1 MAFHQPTRQTVQRPP
16 RQQSEEQADNRVP
29 AVLPAALEE
38 SQTWVLF
45 SPAADTAT
53 TSSILD
59 SLPASSQQTAGRSR
73 LSDLGSLRSLE
84 PSNYA
89 SSYAAQSALAR
100 PARPNLS
107 YLSSVQSRTNEEAVE
122 SDDDGRPDVEEDAEL
137 DSLDSHLPDFRPT
150 QNQTQGQQ
158 VPSHM
163 TATAT
168 TTVNLPTHD
177 GLGSFRL
184 GNVVGMSAAVQE
196 HLYSFEQF
204 NPRRVTKRRRESLDL
219 AQLQAADQFTEDI
232 ERTRRIEAWRWEHS
246 RVLLEEIQKET
257 RRRRGSELSARR
269 SRPGA
274 AAPTTAS
281 APGATAADTAA
292 QPETGCDWH
301 EQEEDERLSK
311 FCTAAGEDGA
321 EANEGLWTRITR
333 KFMLEVMGIDDR
345 VLSVLFGE
353 DLVGEE
359 LGDDGMDLSSTPR
372 ASNPLLEA
380 TAAGITAEDERAHED
395 SSSWQL
401 RMLERIAKELG
412 ILVHSHTNAH
422 PGAFSTF
429 TCVQQMPLPYAG
441 LPVIPEGMA
450 SVNRDGVLGSER
462 EASPAH
468 SSEKM
473 VDDVTPT
480 GTTAS
485 LPRFKPTIYQAPPMA
500 IPGQAAEP
508 TTAAGPSESTAAR
521 SASSGATA
529 APPTFTQDEW
539 EQDLDIKLVFRY
551 LRSRFFS
558 GSGSASN
565 HAHRHHLHHHALH
578 AHGLGSNPTN
588 MSNMQDAAAKVA
600 RVRQHHPL
608 VGRGSAAARQTGG
621 ERRPMPAFRNMNAP
635 GVAAPLSPIL
645 GMRHGHGTATSCAS
659 QSTRR
664 SARRSSISSRHS
676 SRHYWDI
683 GGSIGTGS
691 MIASAGPMGSW
702 GEV

>member
-1 MAFHQPTRQTVQRPP
+1 MAFHQPTRQAVQRPP
-16 RQQSEEQADNRVP
+16 REQSEERNDNRVST
-29 AVLPAALEE
+29 VLPAALEE

-45 SPAADTAT
+45 SPNADTAT

-59 SLPASSQQTAGRSR
+59 SLPESSQQTAGRSR
-73 LSDLGSLRSLE
+73 LSDLGSLRSLV

-89 SSYAAQSALAR
+89 SSYAQSALAR
-100 PARPNLS
+100 PANLHHS
-107 YLSSVQSRTNEEAVE
+107 RLTSAQSRANEEAVM
-122 SDDDGRPDVEEDAEL
+122 SDDGRPDGEDDAEL
-137 DSLDSHLPDFRPT
+137 DSLDSHLPDFRAT
-150 QNQTQGQQ
+150 QSQSQGPQ
-158 VPSHM
+158 VLSHM
-163 TATAT
+163 TATQT

-184 GNVVGMSAAVQE
+184 GNAVGMSAAVQE

-204 NPRRVTKRRRESLDL
+204 NPRRVTKRQRESLDL
-219 AQLQAADQFTEDI
+219 AQLQAADEFTEDT

-269 SRPGA
+269 SRSRAPAVSAAPGVTVGDA
-274 AAPTTAS
+274 AAQVEAS
-281 APGATAADTAA
+281 G
-292 QPETGCDWH
+292 DWH
-301 EQEEDERLSK
+301 DQEEDDCFSQLRK
-311 FCTAAGEDGA
+311 AAGEDG
-321 EANEGLWTRITR
+321 EEPNESLWSRITR
-333 KFMLEVMGIDDR
+333 KFMLEVMGIDDLI
-345 VLSVLFGE
+345 LSVLFGE
-353 DLVGEE
+353 DLVSEE
-359 LGDDGMDLSSTPR
+359 QDDEMDLSSTPR

-380 TAAGITAEDERAHED
+380 AAAGISLEEERAHED

-412 ILVHSHTNAH
+412 IFVHSHVNNH

-429 TCVQQMPLPYAG
+429 TRVQQMPMPYAG
-441 LPVIPEGMA
+441 LPVIPETMA
-450 SVNRDGVLGSER
+450 PVSRDGPLGSER
-462 EASPAH
+462 DIGAQSG
-468 SSEKM
+468 EKM
-473 VDDVTPT
+473 TDDVTPT

-485 LPRFKPTIYQAPPMA
+485 LPRFKPTIYQAQPMA
-500 IPGQAAEP
+500 IPGQAAESVP
-508 TTAAGPSESTAAR
+508 AGPSNSNATK
-521 SASSGATA
+521 SASSAATA
-529 APPTFTQDEW
+529 PAQTFTQDEW

-558 GSGSASN
+558 GSSSASN
-565 HAHRHHLHHHALH
+565 LAHRHHLHHHAH
-578 AHGLGSNPTN
+578 HNQSSSSSSANAN
-588 MSNMQDAAAKVA
+588 NMQDAAAKVA

-608 VGRGSAAARQTGG
+608 VGRGSSAARQTGG
-621 ERRPMPAFRNMNAP
+621 ERRPMPAFRNKNAS
-635 GVAAPLSPIL
+635 GVAAPSSPIL
-645 GMRHGHGTATSCAS
+645 GMRHAHGTATSCAS

>member
-1 MAFHQPTRQTVQRPP
+1 MAFHQPTRQAVQRPP
-16 RQQSEEQADNRVP
+16 REESQERVDTRVST
-29 AVLPAALEE
+29 VLPAALEG

-45 SPAADTAT
+45 SPNANTET
-53 TSSILD
+53 TSSVLD
-59 SLPASSQQTAGRSR
+59 SLPESSQQTAGRSR

-89 SSYAAQSALAR
+89 SSYGQSAIAR
-100 PARPNLS
+100 PANLR
-107 YLSSVQSRTNEEAVE
+107 LSLLTSAQSQTNNDEAVMSE
-122 SDDDGRPDVEEDAEL
+122 DGRPDAEDDAEL

-150 QNQTQGQQ
+150 AQQ
-158 VPSHM
+158 SQAQQAM
-163 TATAT
+163 AATAT

-184 GNVVGMSAAVQE
+184 GNAIGMSSAVQE

-219 AQLQAADQFTEDI
+219 AQLQADDEFTEDI

-269 SRPGA
+269 SRASGA
-274 AAPTTAS
+274 AANAVQ
-281 APGATAADTAA
+281 APGAVAGDVTAQAEASA
-292 QPETGCDWH
+292 DWH
-301 EQEEDERLSK
+301 DQEEDDRLLK
-311 FCTAAGEDGA
+311 LRQAVGEDGG
-321 EANEGLWTRITR
+321 EPNEGLWSRITR

-345 VLSVLFGE
+345 ILSVLFGE
-353 DLVGEE
+353 DLAAGEE
-359 LGDDGMDLSSTPR
+359 HDEMDLSSTPR

-380 TAAGITAEDERAHED
+380 AAAGIDSADVGDQED

-412 ILVHSHTNAH
+412 IFVHSHVNSH

-429 TCVQQMPLPYAG
+429 TRVQQMPLPYAG
-441 LPVIPEGMA
+441 LPVIPEAMTPA
-450 SVNRDGVLGSER
+450 TRVLGSER
-462 EASPAH
+462 EAGEASG
-468 SSEKM
+468 EKSA
-473 VDDVTPT
+473 DDITPT

-485 LPRFKPTIYQAPPMA
+485 LPRFKPTIYQARPMD
-500 IPGQAAEP
+500 IPGQATES
-508 TTAAGPSESTAAR
+508 TTASAPAASAAATST
-521 SASSGATA
+521 STTPTATQA
-529 APPTFTQDEW
+529 FTQDEW

-565 HAHRHHLHHHALH
+565 HAHRHHLHHHAH
-578 AHGLGSNPTN
+578 HGHTSGGSGSIN
-588 MSNMQDAAAKVA
+588 MSSQEAAAKVA

-608 VGRGSAAARQTGG
+608 VGRGASAARQTG
-621 ERRPMPAFRNMNAP
+621 ERRPPMPAFRNMSASG
-635 GVAAPLSPIL
+635 GVAAPSSPIL

>member
-1 MAFHQPTRQTVQRPP
+1 MAFHQPTRQAVQRPP
-16 RQQSEEQADNRVP
+16 REESQERVDTRVST
-29 AVLPAALEE
+29 VLPAALEG

-45 SPAADTAT
+45 SPNADTET
-53 TSSILD
+53 TSSVLD
-59 SLPASSQQTAGRSR
+59 SLPESSQQTAGRSR

-89 SSYAAQSALAR
+89 SSYAQSAIAR
-100 PARPNLS
+100 PANLR
-107 YLSSVQSRTNEEAVE
+107 LSLLTSAQSQSNNDEAIMSE
-122 SDDDGRPDVEEDAEL
+122 DGRPDAEDDAEL
-137 DSLDSHLPDFRPT
+137 DSLDSHLPDFRFT
-150 QNQTQGQQ
+150 AQQSQAQQ
-158 VPSHM
+158 VM
-163 TATAT
+163 AATAT

-184 GNVVGMSAAVQE
+184 GNAIGMSSAVQE
-196 HLYSFEQF
+196 HLYAFEQF

-219 AQLQAADQFTEDI
+219 AQLQADDEFTEDI

-269 SRPGA
+269 SRASA
-274 AAPTTAS
+274 AAANTKPAPCVVVSDGTAQAEAS
-281 APGATAADTAA
+281 A
-292 QPETGCDWH
+292 DWH
-301 EQEEDERLSK
+301 DQEEDDRLMK
-311 FCTAAGEDGA
+311 LRKAAGEDGG
-321 EANEGLWTRITR
+321 EPNEGLWSRITR

-345 VLSVLFGE
+345 ILSVLFGD
-353 DLVGEE
+353 DLAADEE
-359 LGDDGMDLSSTPR
+359 QDDEMDLSSTPR

-380 TAAGITAEDERAHED
+380 AAAGIESADVGDHED

-412 ILVHSHTNAH
+412 LFVHSHVNSH

-429 TCVQQMPLPYAG
+429 KRVQQMPLPYAG
-441 LPVIPEGMA
+441 LPVIPEAMTPA
-450 SVNRDGVLGSER
+450 PRVLGSGREVG
-462 EASPAH
+462 EASG
-468 SSEKM
+468 EKTT
-473 VDDVTPT
+473 DDITPT

-485 LPRFKPTIYQAPPMA
+485 LPRFKPTIYQARPMD
-500 IPGQAAEP
+500 IPGQA
-508 TTAAGPSESTAAR
+508 TESTNVPAPAA
-521 SASSGATA
+521 SAAATSSSTTPTA
-529 APPTFTQDEW
+529 PQAFTQDEW

-565 HAHRHHLHHHALH
+565 HAHRHHLHHHAH
-578 AHGLGSNPTN
+578 HGHSSGGSGSIN
-588 MSNMQDAAAKVA
+588 MNSQEAATKVA

-608 VGRGSAAARQTGG
+608 VGRGASAARQTG
-621 ERRPMPAFRNMNAP
+621 ERRPPMPAFRNMNTSG
-635 GVAAPLSPIL
+635 GVAAPSSPIL